1 MFPDIDPAMLIFQ
14 SFLNAQ
20 AKDPKM
26 CSAKIIGTDTPVL
39 EAVLQFAYR
48 VDTQNNAELDN
59 YKQAIISQIET
70 IVVPADTCLKT
81 TFPISMEGHE

>member
-20 AKDPKM
+20 VEDPKE
-26 CSAKIIGTDTPVL
+26 CTAKILGTDTPVL
-39 EAVLQFAYR
+39 EAVLQFAHR
-48 VDTQNNAELDN
+48 VDTQNNAELET

-70 IVVPADTCLKT
+70 IVLPADACLRT